1 MSQLINVTTLLFVIG
16 ILVGV
21 TNILTEVLKKVLWN
35 KIPSSLLAL
44 VISLAVTLIAFFA
57 YCAMY
62 SIVITWYYVA
72 AAIVVGFMVA
82 YAAMF
87 GFDKL
92 KEVIESWITTRNSP

>member
-62 SIVITWYYVA
+62 SIAITWYYVA